1 MILFGELVSE
11 MLSESG
17 GCPEMILERQ
27 LRNTSIDFLT
37 HTELWQDRRVIT
49 SVAGKGDYNLTSGD
63 DETILKLTYCAAN
76 GMELLQSVPHRT
88 FPEHGMP
95 QWYFRRDNALSIRP
109 FEQLKGDI
117 EVEVIL
123 TTNLRSIGVPEV
135 VGVQYAEALQKG
147 ALART
152 LLMPGTPWY
161 DPKAAST
168 YMAFYDNARYEGR
181 RAGTR
186 ANHSRIRTTR
196 FSW

>member
-1 MILFGELVSE
+1 MIPFSELTSE

-27 LRNTSIDFLT
+27 LRNIAIDFLT
-37 HTELWQDRRVIT
+37 HTELWQDRRTIPAI
-49 SVAGKGDYNLTSGD
+49 AGVGAYNLLVGD
-63 DETILKLTYCAAN
+63 DETILKLTYCAA
-76 GMELLQSVPHRT
+76 GGRELLQSVPHRT

-95 QWYFRRDNALSIRP
+95 AWYFLRDNDLAIRP
-109 FEQLKGDI
+109 FDQLKGDI

-123 TTNLRSIGVPEV
+123 TTNRNSLGVPDV

-147 ALART
+147 ALAKT
-152 LLMPGTPWY
+152 LLMPNTPWY
-161 DPKAAST
+161 DPTAAAT
-168 YMAFYDNARYEGR
+168 YTALYVQARDEAR
-181 RAGTR
+181 RVGIR